1 MRTEKLS
8 EDKYDK
14 YMIKKDF
21 KLPEAKDLS
30 LSARKRRYY
39 ATCPVDNKKVL
50 DRFKKAYHKIRCVLS
65 WRFMID
71 EIQLYGTGSSLFSA
85 NFAYKTNINT
95 VMDQKR
101 LDDSTDKTNQ
111 DFSWKHFLLHPGSRF
126 KLFWDFLMFLQV
138 MYTIIMIPV
147 LLAFYQGG
155 NQTFS
160 TIDLSLDISFAVDI
174 IIILNTALIDK
185 NKKPVK
191 DRKKIFLAYLKG
203 LLIVDII
210 SVFPFWAFDD
220 KDNGKSLKL
229 LRVLRLLRLGKMV
242 KLENVLKKI
251 PIKSFQRIYNS
262 VEGLNRLFAGL
273 FLILLMIHLVSC
285 AWNYS
290 SVAEN
295 FHPDTWIVRNGLQDA
310 SPSQKYLRGV
320 YFAFTVL
327 MTVGFGDIYAITKTE
342 MAICIVWEFIGI
354 AFYSFVFGTI
364 SSVLTSMDQ
373 KNAALTKKLQI
384 VELLAKDTN
393 IPQELVKRI
402 NKEIKESSNTLSLD
416 YDEKIK
422 LVSNL
427 PKNLRYTICGAMY
440 EEAAKKLF
448 FFKDK
453 PMNFTADIF
462 PRLVYLV
469 KRDREFLY
477 SKGDFPDE
485 MYFLISGRISFVF
498 GKQNMVFK
506 SMIAGSYFGEIE
518 LIEQKPREFGV
529 MASGTCSLLVMP
541 KSVFAHMMRQY
552 PKVSHD
558 VKEVAKIKKVK
569 IDSAMQD
576 IIELLDNV
584 DIRKEKTLSEIAGT
598 LKPYKSKEYIK
609 RDSQK
614 NLTEQNNLYGIEYQN
629 RYLKYTIAQIHSK
642 IDELE
647 RKMLAA
653 TEKS

>member
-1 MRTEKLS
+1 MKQEKFS
-8 EDKYDK
+8 EDKYDR

-21 KLPEAKDLS
+21 QLPEPKDLS
-30 LSARKRRYY
+30 LAARKRIYY
-39 ATCPVDNKKVL
+39 STYPVNNKKVL

-71 EIQLYGTGSSLFSA
+71 EIRLYGTGSSLFNA
-85 NFAYKTNINT
+85 NFAYKNNINT

-101 LDDSTDKTNQ
+101 LEDITDQTNQ
-111 DFSWKHFLLHPGSRF
+111 DINWKYFLLHPGSSF
-126 KLFWDFLMFLQV
+126 KVFWDFLMFLQV
-138 MYTIIMIPV
+138 MYTIIMVPFV
-147 LLAFYQGG
+147 LAFFGNEYQL
-155 NQTFS
+155 FF
-160 TIDLSLDISFAVDI
+160 TIDLTLDIVFVIDI
-174 IIILNTALIDK
+174 LFNLNTALIGK

-203 LLIVDII
+203 MLVVDVI
-210 SVFPFWAFDD
+210 SVFPFWAFDQEH
-220 KDNGKSLKL
+220 NWKSLRL

-242 KLENVLKKI
+242 KLESVLKKI

-290 SVAEN
+290 AVTEN

-310 SPSQKYLRGV
+310 SRSQKYLRGV

-384 VELLAKDTN
+384 VKLLAKDTN
-393 IPQELVKRI
+393 IPEDLVKI
-402 NKEIKESSNTLSLD
+402 VNKEIKDYSNTLSLD
-416 YDEKIK
+416 YEEKIK
-422 LVSNL
+422 LVANL
-427 PKNLRYTICGAMY
+427 PKKLKYTICGAMY
-440 EEAAKKLF
+440 GEAAKKLF

-453 PMNFTADIF
+453 LMNFTADIF

-469 KRDREFLY
+469 KNDREILY

-485 MYFLISGRISFVF
+485 MYFLISGRVNFVF

-518 LIEQKPREFGV
+518 LIKQKPREFGA
-529 MASGTCSLLVMP
+529 MACGNCSLLVMP
-541 KSVFAHMMRQY
+541 KSVFAYMMRQY
-552 PKVSHD
+552 PKVSQEI
-558 VKEVAKIKKVK
+558 KEVAKVKKCK

-598 LKPYKSKEYIK
+598 LKPYKSKEYSNVSKVKK
-609 RDSQK
+609 RVVK
-614 NLTEQNNLYGIEYQN
+614 NDLYAIEYQN

-647 RKMLAA
+647 KRMVMSAQGF
-653 TEKS
+653 